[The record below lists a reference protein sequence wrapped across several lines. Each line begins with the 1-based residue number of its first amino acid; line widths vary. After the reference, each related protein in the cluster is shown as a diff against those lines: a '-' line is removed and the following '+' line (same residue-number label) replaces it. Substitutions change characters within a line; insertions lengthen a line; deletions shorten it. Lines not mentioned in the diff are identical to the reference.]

1 LQTTLLSLAIA
12 LILALLAA
20 LIGPFFIEW
29 NQYRTAFETEASRL
43 AGLEVRVRGA
53 IEARLLPVP
62 SLVLNDVKV
71 GPPGGEPRLH
81 ATTLRL
87 VLALSSLVRGEVRA
101 TDMLVDEPEFGVGL
115 DASGRL
121 DLPSMPVGFDPDAV
135 SIERLRMQN
144 GRVTLSD
151 AASASKVV
159 LENFDFSGDM
169 RSLLGPFK
177 GEGAFVVNGYHQP
190 FRLST
195 GRVSDGSLRLRLST
209 DPIDR
214 PMMAETDGIIA
225 WERGEPRFD
234 GTLTIT
240 RRAATMRAG
249 GDAMLIEPWRATT
262 KMKATPA
269 AALLEQVEFQYGPEE
284 LAIKLT
290 GTANVKL
297 GNRPQIEGALSARQL
312 DVDRLVGTLD
322 APTRSPASVVKAFA
336 ETFGVMQP
344 RLPVSLALSVDSLT
358 LGGANLQTVGLDL
371 RSAGEAWN
379 VERLDFRAPGIS
391 QISASGRVDIATGG
405 PGFAGAVKIESSDP
419 KTLLAWLDGRAN
431 TAPGQMKPWHL
442 RGDVTLSSDR
452 IAIERLR
459 TELDRE
465 AVQGRL
471 VYSWSDATRPARLE
485 ASLNSAELDLDSLF
499 AFGKAALAGTTL
511 EAPREISLA
520 LELGRAR
527 LAEMEVRNTSGRLLW
542 DGNGLQV
549 ERLSVGDFGGAS
561 FVANGKIDTSNA
573 QPRGNLSLDLDARSL
588 TGVSALAAKYFPEH
602 TGRIQQIAGRISNAK
617 LQAVL
622 DLGDA
627 PQSSGGART
636 SAKLELKGRAGAMR
650 VAVTVL
656 SNGAPAAF
664 STNLSDLRTTDL
676 KADVR
681 LDSED
686 GSVLVSVLGLDQLV
700 AVDKRAGQLSFTA
713 NGPAGGDLRFE
724 SRIATGGL
732 EASAQGSIRPFTDEP
747 LAAAFDLNLVNA
759 NIAPLRRKLGGSQPL
774 PLTLKSKIAVAG
786 TTVSLQDFTS
796 TLAGSSV
803 KGRLAFGLQ
812 TPLRV
817 DGRVEADG
825 VDGSVMLATL
835 LGVPAPANK
844 NESARNDAAWSS
856 EPFGPAADIAG
867 ELEFAAKRMAFTPAL
882 SLRQLRGSLRFAR
895 SEIELTELEAEIGG
909 GRLSGQVLVRTGA
922 GGLNARSTLRLT
934 SADLLALLPAE
945 INRNALSGRAAVQ
958 LDVEGSG
965 LSPAA
970 FIGSVG
976 GNGAIV
982 LEDLRI
988 GALDTRAFEAVIK
1001 AVDQGLAMDPV
1012 RVQGAVTTALDKA
1025 YLVVPWAEG
1034 TFSIAGG
1041 QIRLGTMLAPAQGA
1055 DVNLSGRYD
1064 VGSGALN
1071 LRLALSGPPKP
1082 PTPERPEIV
1091 VAYRGPMAAPQ
1102 RSVDVS
1108 TFSTWLALRSVE
1120 QQAKHLEA
1128 LETKRR
1134 EALAA
1139 TPPAPEPPVPSRLAP
1154 AGLTP
1159 STSSESTAPAPQA
1172 TAPLSGGAAIS
1183 ASPETPS
1190 APSKSLGAAST
1201 EPSLQPAPPLPA
1213 PVIVRPTP
1221 RPPRQ
1226 VEVAPGG
1233 APMLPRPR
1241 PPQRQPAPPSAAIVT
1256 PNLSPAAPQQPAPDN
1271 RSFFE
1276 RLFSPQQLQN

>member
-12 LILALLAA
+12 LIAALLAA
-20 LIGPFFIEW
+20 LIGPFFIDW

-43 AGLEVRVRGA
+43 SGLEVRVRGG
-53 IEARLLPVP
+53 IDMRFLPVP
-62 SLVLNDVKV
+62 SLVLNDVNV
-71 GPPGGEPRLH
+71 GPQGGEARLH
-81 ATTLRL
+81 AATLRL
-87 VLALSSLVRGEVRA
+87 VLGLGALVRGEVRA
-101 TDMLVDEPEFGVGL
+101 TDMLVDEPEFGIGL
-115 DASGRL
+115 DASGRV
-121 DLPSMPVGFDPDAV
+121 DWPRMPVGFDPDAV
-135 SIERLRMQN
+135 SIERLRVQN
-144 GRVTLSD
+144 GRVTLTD

-159 LENFDFSGDM
+159 LQNLDFNGDM

-195 GRVSDGSLRLRLST
+195 GRVTDGSLRLRLST

-240 RRAATMRAG
+240 RRAATVRAG
-249 GDAMLIEPWRATT
+249 GEALLIEPWRATT

-284 LAIKLT
+284 RAIKLT

-297 GNRPQIEGALSARQL
+297 GGRPQIEGALSARQL

-322 APTRSPASVVKAFA
+322 GPTRSPASVAKAFA
-336 ETFGVMQP
+336 ETFGAMQP
-344 RLPVSLALSVDSLT
+344 GLPVSIALSVDSLT

-371 RSAGEAWN
+371 RNAGEAWN
-379 VERLDFRAPGIS
+379 LERLDFRAPGIS
-391 QISASGRVDIATGG
+391 QISASGRVDITTGS
-405 PGFAGAVKIESSDP
+405 PGFAGAVKLESSDP

-465 AVQGRL
+465 AIQGRL
-471 VYSWSDATRPARLE
+471 IYSWSDAKRPARLE
-485 ASLNSAELDLDSLF
+485 ASLNSPELDLDSLF

-511 EAPREISLA
+511 EPPREISLA

-527 LAEMEVRNTSGRLLW
+527 LADMEARNASGRLLW

-561 FVANGKIDTSNA
+561 FVANGRIDTSNA
-573 QPRGNLSLDLDARSL
+573 QPRGNVSLDLDARSL
-588 TGVSALAAKYFPEH
+588 AGVSALAAKYFPEH
-602 TGRIQQIAGRISNAK
+602 AGRIQQIAGRISNAK
-617 LQAVL
+617 LQAIL
-622 DLGDA
+622 DVGDV
-627 PQSSGGART
+627 PQSSGSART
-636 SAKLELKGRAGAMR
+636 RAKLELKGRAGAMR
-650 VAVTVL
+650 VALTAL
-656 SNGAPAAF
+656 SSGAPAAF
-664 STNLSDLRTTDL
+664 STDFGNLRATDL
-676 KADVR
+676 KFDMR

-686 GSVLVSVLGLDQLV
+686 GSVLASVLGLDQLV

-724 SRIATGGL
+724 SRIAAGGL
-732 EASAQGSIRPFTDEP
+732 EASAQGNVRPFTDEA
-747 LAAAFDLNLVNA
+747 LAANFDLNLLNA
-759 NIAPLRRKLGGSQPL
+759 NLAPLRQKLGGSQPL
-774 PLTLKSKIAVAG
+774 PLALKSKIAIAG
-786 TTVSLQDFTS
+786 TTISLQDFAG
-796 TLAGSSV
+796 TLAATSV
-803 KGRLAFGLQ
+803 KGRLALGLQ

-817 DGRVEADG
+817 DGRIEADS
-825 VDGSVMLATL
+825 VDGSVMLTTL
-835 LGVPAPANK
+835 LGVPAPAIK
-844 NESARNDAAWSS
+844 NDAAKGEAAWSG
-856 EPFGPAADIAG
+856 EPFGPAVDIVG
-867 ELEFAAKRMAFTPAL
+867 QLEFATKRTTFAPAVTF
-882 SLRQLRGSLRFAR
+882 RQLRGSLRLAR
-895 SEIELTELEAEIGG
+895 SEMELTELEGEIGG
-909 GRLSGQVLVRTGA
+909 GRLSGQVLVRTGP

-976 GNGAIV
+976 GNGTIV

-988 GALDTRAFEAVIK
+988 GALDTRAFESVIK
-1001 AVDQGLAMDPV
+1001 AVDQGLAMDTV
-1012 RVQGAVTTALDKA
+1012 RVQGAVTSALDKGS
-1025 YLVVPWAEG
+1025 LVIPWAEG

-1041 QIRLGTMLAPAQGA
+1041 QIRLGTTLAPAQGA
-1055 DVNLSGRYD
+1055 DVNLSGRYEL
-1064 VGSGALN
+1064 VSGALN
-1071 LRLALSGPPKP
+1071 LRLALTGPPKP

-1091 VAYRGPMAAPQ
+1091 VAYRGPMAAPE

-1128 LETKRR
+1128 LETRRR

-1139 TPPAPEPPVPSRLAP
+1139 TPPAPEAAPPSRPAP

-1159 STSSESTAPAPQA
+1159 SSGAESAPPASEA

-1183 ASPETPS
+1183 VSPETPV
-1190 APSKSLGAAST
+1190 APNKPLGAAGS
-1201 EPSLQPAPPLPA
+1201 EPLLRPTPPVPP
-1213 PVIVRPTP
+1213 PVIVRATP

-1226 VEVAPGG
+1226 IEAAPSGT
-1233 APMLPRPR
+1233 PLLPRPR
-1241 PPQRQPAPPSAAIVT
+1241 PQQRPAPPSAAIVM
-1256 PNLSPAAPQQPAPDN
+1256 PNVSPAVPQQPAPDN